1 MRRTVLIFAALLLI
15 TAGSASAQFLG
26 QMSPASVLAQNA
38 GKMGG
43 YIVSADNAFAVV
55 GSFRYGFGSFT
66 EGRVRIGFIDQDGPH
81 TDPHIIIGADA
92 KYVLWKFNGNGG
104 TAGTTSQGGFNN
116 PIDLSLGAAME
127 YGVLESYDVLG
138 LGGSVIASRPFL
150 FTNGSSIEPYA
161 RLNLRYQ
168 RVGYD
173 DYFDNNVRV
182 DGGSDSDFEVGLNI
196 GALFSVTPLVDFT
209 AEIQLDDQDAFMLG
223 IDIAAF

>member
-1 MRRTVLIFAALLLI
+1 MRKTVLIFAALLLI

-26 QMSPASVLAQNA
+26 QMSPASVLAQNT
-38 GKMGG
+38 GKIGG
-43 YIVSADNAFAVV
+43 YIVSAEDAFAVV

-66 EGRVRIGFIDQDGPH
+66 EGRVRLGFIDQEGPH
-81 TDPHIIIGADA
+81 TDPHIILGADA
-92 KYVLWKFNGNGG
+92 KYVLWKFND
-104 TAGTTSQGGFNN
+104 GTTGTSSPGGYKN
-116 PIDLSLGAAME
+116 PIDLSLGGEME
-127 YGVLESYDVLG
+127 YAKMETSDVLG

-168 RVGYD
+168 RVGFD
-173 DYFDNNVRV
+173 DFYVNDVIH
-182 DGGSDSDFEVGLNI
+182 DGGSDSDFKVGLNV

-209 AEIQLDDQDAFMLG
+209 AEFQLDDRDAFMLG